1 MTVQDPAAAPAAAVP
16 TSVQAP
22 NVDPEKVPD
31 PAPKAAA
38 DDAVDPNWLK
48 GRLEREATKAA
59 AKALKDAGFD
69 SAEAAKAAG
78 VALKAKAEADKSADT
93 KAAELKTAL
102 DAKTVE
108 ATRLTEMAAR
118 IATSALS
125 SLTAE
130 QQAAIKAVAGD
141 DPAKQIE
148 TIEALK
154 PTWTTAT
161 VDPKTGKP
169 AIPPPANTSA
179 AGAAPPPANPGAP
192 NHKATLEALEKA
204 NPMAAAHFALRHQ
217 GEIYKGDGS

>member
-22 NVDPEKVPD
+22 NVDPAKVPD

-154 PTWTTAT
+154 PTWAT
-161 VDPKTGKP
+161 VDQKTGKP
-169 AIPPPANTSA
+169 AIPPPASTTA
-179 AGAAPPPANPGAP
+179 AGVAPPPANPGAR